1 MRFLIGAIL
10 FVGGVALFVSARRER
25 DHVLPGMQRLGIGV
39 AALGLASMTLTLGTF
54 AWNIVSIV
62 FGAIAV
68 GLLLSVMISQLRR
81 R

>member
-1 MRFLIGAIL
+1 MRFLIGAVL
-10 FVGGVALFVSARRER
+10 FVAGVALFVSARRER
-25 DHVLPGMQRLGIGV
+25 DHVLPGMPRLGIGV

-68 GLLLSVMISQLRR
+68 VLLLSVMIQQLRR